1 MTGRAARLLPEE
13 RGQAVVELAC
23 VVPVV
28 LACALVAVNLG
39 VYIERCA
46 RFDRVAPDMVL
57 AHGIAPADEQD
68 ASSAVRQVREAVEE
82 AMGDPGLEVDVR
94 VERLDPEEGAERV
107 VNLVRAWT
115 HEIQEMMGGM
125 GINAVD
131 SLRGNR
137 LMLRGIGLTDRELDI
152 LGVKHAGE

>member
-1 MTGRAARLLPEE
+1 MTGRAARLLREE

-68 ASSAVRQVREAVEE
+68 ASSAVRQVREAV
-82 AMGDPGLEVDVR
+82 GGVLHLGRHGLR
-94 VERLDPEEGAERV
+94 RGHRRGAR
-107 VNLVRAWT
+107 
-115 HEIQEMMGGM
+115 
-125 GINAVD
+125 
-131 SLRGNR
+131 
-137 LMLRGIGLTDRELDI
+137 
-152 LGVKHAGE
+152 

>member
-1 MTGRAARLLPEE
+1 MTGRAARVLREE

-57 AHGIAPADEQD
+57 AHGVAPVDEQD

-82 AMGDPGLEVDVR
+82 AMGDPDLEVDVR
-94 VERLDPEEGAERV
+94 VERLDPEEDGLLPALSPGRVRFVCSMGFRPRPSTFSVAGASWTAPALLIHERSLV
-107 VNLVRAWT
+107 VDVGTIA
-115 HEIQEMMGGM
+115 GG
-125 GINAVD
+125 V
-131 SLRGNR
+131 
-137 LMLRGIGLTDRELDI
+137 
-152 LGVKHAGE
+152 